1 MAALGK
7 IRSRGV
13 TLIIIIGLGL
23 FAFIAEEAFR
33 SCNGIKGQAS
43 QQIGEVLGE
52 KISVQDFQKLVDEY
66 QDAVKFTMQRDNLS
80 EDELN
85 QLKDQV
91 WQQYIAN
98 TVVENDAKKVGLTVT
113 EEELQNVLN
122 EGTNTLLA
130 QTPFVNQ
137 QTGRFDVNMLKQFL
151 DQYNKAKNSND
162 PQARQQIDQLTSIY
176 NYWLFVEK
184 NLRSQLLAQK
194 YQGLLSR
201 CILSNKVEAKMA
213 FNGKNEE
220 SQIQL
225 ATLAYNT
232 IKDTDVKVDDSELQ
246 AKYDE
251 LKPMF
256 KQRIE
261 TRDIKYVDVQI
272 KATASDRSGLSKE
285 MNDFQ
290 KQLAETTDPAQVVS
304 KSASQ
309 IPYIGVPVSKKAFP
323 QDIAAKLDSMA
334 IGTSAVFE
342 SKNDNT
348 FNIVRLMS
356 KTSVPDSVQYRQ
368 IQVVASSVD
377 EARTKADSIMTALQ
391 GGADFETLA
400 KKYGQTA
407 EKVWFTGR
415 QYEGAPSMSQDNRQ
429 YIETLINTGVN
440 ETKNL
445 SLTQGNVI
453 MQVVDRRAMTDKY
466 TAAVIKKFIDFTKE
480 TRAASYNKFSEF
492 VTKCTTI
499 EDLEKIAAKY
509 GYKVQEQANVS
520 TADHNVAGIRAT
532 RDALKWIF
540 AAKEGEISPLYECGD
555 NDHMLVVALTKAHP
569 KGYRD
574 VKDTQVQ
581 EFLKREVLKDKKA
594 DMLMAKVK
602 GVNSISAAKAKG
614 AKVSTLDQ
622 ITFASPTFIPETGA
636 AEPAL
641 SGAVAA
647 TPSGKFSKAPVK
659 GNSGVYLFQVVKK
672 TKRADAKYDE
682 KAEIRTAAQQ
692 NTQILSNFMQDLVQK
707 ANVVDNRYLFF

>member
-1 MAALGK
+1 MQLDNG
-7 IRSRGV
+7 G
-13 TLIIIIGLGL
+13 

-415 QYEGAPSMSQDNRQ
+415 QYEGATSMSQDNRQ

-453 MQVVDRRAMTDKY
+453 MQVVDRRARRCLERGDRILLFM
-466 TAAVIKKFIDFTKE
+466 APS
-480 TRAASYNKFSEF
+480 RAGQRL
-492 VTKCTTI
+492 I
-499 EDLEKIAAKY
+499 LED
-509 GYKVQEQANVS
+509 QEEPPC
-520 TADHNVAGIRAT
+520 DGLAG
-532 RDALKWIF
+532 
-540 AAKEGEISPLYECGD
+540 
-555 NDHMLVVALTKAHP
+555 
-569 KGYRD
+569 
-574 VKDTQVQ
+574 
-581 EFLKREVLKDKKA
+581 
-594 DMLMAKVK
+594 
-602 GVNSISAAKAKG
+602 
-614 AKVSTLDQ
+614 
-622 ITFASPTFIPETGA
+622 
-636 AEPAL
+636 AELP
-641 SGAVAA
+641 
-647 TPSGKFSKAPVK
+647 
-659 GNSGVYLFQVVKK
+659 
-672 TKRADAKYDE
+672 D
-682 KAEIRTAAQQ
+682 
-692 NTQILSNFMQDLVQK
+692 
-707 ANVVDNRYLFF
+707 